1 MLLRDLLQIN
11 LRGHAG
17 PVPLSAFLATLLAT
31 LQAALSA
38 VVSAVVSAVLL
49 AALLTSCAAPA
60 AAQVTNPLDRAA
72 AVQLAGSVLRIEAQ
86 RASGGLS
93 LGSGVMVGRDLVV
106 TNCHVT
112 RDATRLHVV
121 RGGVRWLVAA
131 QQADIDRDLC
141 LLQAPGVQS
150 TVVALATASPL
161 QMGQAVTALGYT
173 GGVDLQ
179 HSFGAV
185 VDLHRWHD
193 GVVVQTSNGF
203 NSGASGGG
211 LFNADGQLVGV
222 LTFRLRGGEHHYFAA
237 PASWVRRL
245 VDAAGNGGL
254 QPVAPLDTTRLP
266 YWQVQGVLQPRFLQ
280 ANVLVGA
287 RRWGDLAGLA
297 RGWLQDDVFD
307 GEPWYLLGLALSEL
321 QQQAEAGP
329 ALDCALRLQPL
340 RQAARTRRD
349 ALAAAALNPSAANP
363 PAAGPPTGT
372 TPPPAPPAPPPAPSD
387 TLACPLAA

>member
-1 MLLRDLLQIN
+1 MMLLQDV
-11 LRGHAG
+11 LRTARPGKAQ
-17 PVPLSAFLATLLAT
+17 LR
-31 LQAALSA
+31 
-38 VVSAVVSAVLL
+38 LL
-49 AALLTSCAAPA
+49 AAVLASVVAGYAAPIP
-60 AAQVTNPLDRAA
+60 AQVTNPLDRAA

-93 LGSGVMVGRDLVV
+93 LGSGVMVGRDLVI

-131 QQADIDRDLC
+131 QQADIDHDLC

-150 TVVALATASPL
+150 TVVPLATAQPL

-185 VDLHRWHD
+185 VDLHRLSD
-193 GVVVQTSNGF
+193 GSVVQTSNGF

-211 LFNADGQLVGV
+211 LFNADGHLVGV
-222 LTFRLRGGEHHYFAA
+222 LTFRLRGGEQHYFAA
-237 PASWVRRL
+237 PAAWVRRL
-245 VDAAGNGGL
+245 VDGASSGGL
-254 QPVAPLDTTRLP
+254 QPVAPLDATRLP
-266 YWQVQGVLQPRFLQ
+266 YWQVQGALQPRFLQ

-287 RRWGDLAGLA
+287 RRWSDLAGLA
-297 RGWLQDDVFD
+297 RGWLQDDVLD

-340 RQAARTRRD
+340 RQAARARRD
-349 ALAAAALNPSAANP
+349 ALVAAAALNP
-363 PAAGPPTGT
+363 PASNAPVGKT
-372 TPPPAPPAPPPAPSD
+372 TPQAPTD
-387 TLACPLAA
+387 TVACPLAA

>member
-1 MLLRDLLQIN
+1 MVLQSLLPAW
-11 LRGHAG
+11 LR
-17 PVPLSAFLATLLAT
+17 AFGKP
-31 LQAALSA
+31 
-38 VVSAVVSAVLL
+38 VLL
-49 AALLTSCAAPA
+49 AAALACGAAPSP
-60 AAQVTNPLDRAA
+60 AQVTNPMDRAA

-86 RASGGLS
+86 RANGGLS

-121 RGGVRWLVAA
+121 RGGVRWLVVA
-131 QQADIDRDLC
+131 QQADIDHDLC

-150 TVVALATASPL
+150 TVVPLATAQPL

-185 VDLHRWHD
+185 VDLHRLSD
-193 GVVVQTSNGF
+193 GSVVQTSNGF

-211 LFNADGQLVGV
+211 LFNADGQLVGI
-222 LTFRLRGGEHHYFAA
+222 LTFRLRGGDQHYFAA
-237 PASWVRRL
+237 PAIWVRRL
-245 VDAAGNGGL
+245 VDTAGSGGL
-254 QPVAPLDTTRLP
+254 QPVAPLDASRLP
-266 YWQVQGVLQPRFLQ
+266 YWQVQGLQQPRFLQ
-280 ANVLVGA
+280 ANVLVA
-287 RRWGDLAGLA
+287 TRRWGDLAGLA
-297 RGWLQDDVFD
+297 RGWLQEDVSD

-340 RQAARTRRD
+340 RAAARARRD
-349 ALAAAALNPSAANP
+349 ALAAAAALNPPGTDTVASSM
-363 PAAGPPTGT
+363 T
-372 TPPPAPPAPPPAPSD
+372 TPSAG

>member
-1 MLLRDLLQIN
+1 MLLQHLL
-11 LRGHAG
+11 
-17 PVPLSAFLATLLAT
+17 P
-31 LQAALSA
+31 AALPA
-38 VVSAVVSAVLL
+38 TAWPLLL
-49 AALLTSCAAPA
+49 AAGLACSA
-60 AAQVTNPLDRAA
+60 AATPAQVSHPHDRAA

-93 LGSGVMVGRDLVV
+93 LGSGVTVGRDLVI

-131 QQADIDRDLC
+131 QQADIDHDLC

-150 TVVALATASPL
+150 TAVALATTQPL

-185 VDLHRWHD
+185 VDLHRWQD
-193 GVVVQTSNGF
+193 GMVVQTSNGF

-211 LFNADGQLVGV
+211 LFNADGQLVGI
-222 LTFRLRGGEHHYFAA
+222 LTFRLRGGAQHYFAA
-237 PASWVRRL
+237 PAAWVHRL
-245 VDAAGNGGL
+245 VDAAASGGL
-254 QPVAPLDTTRLP
+254 QPVAPLDPARLP
-266 YWQVQGVLQPRFLQ
+266 YWQEQGAQQPRFLL
-280 ANVLVGA
+280 ANVLLGA
-287 RRWGDLAGLA
+287 RRWLDLAGLA
-297 RGWLQDDVFD
+297 RGWLHDDVFD

-321 QQQAEAGP
+321 QQHTEAGP

-340 RQAARTRRD
+340 RQAARARRD
-349 ALAAAALNPSAANP
+349 ALDVAIALNPPVAGTSAANTNNP
-363 PAAGPPTGT
+363 PAGT
-372 TPPPAPPAPPPAPSD
+372 P
-387 TLACPLAA
+387 ACPVTA

>member
-1 MLLRDLLQIN
+1 MMQLRDLL
-11 LRGHAG
+11 
-17 PVPLSAFLATLLAT
+17 LATLPAKARPL
-31 LQAALSA
+31 LQAAM
-38 VVSAVVSAVLL
+38 L
-49 AALLTSCAAPA
+49 ACCAAATP
-60 AAQVTNPLDRAA
+60 AQVTNPLDRAA
-72 AVQLAGSVLRIEAQ
+72 AVQLAGSVLRIEAH

-112 RDATRLHVV
+112 RDAARLHVV

-131 QQADIDRDLC
+131 QRADVARDLC

-150 TVVALATASPL
+150 TVVALATANPP

-193 GVVVQTSNGF
+193 GSVVQTSNGF

-211 LFNADGQLVGV
+211 LFNAEGQLVGI
-222 LTFRLRGGEHHYFAA
+222 LTFRLRGGAQHYFAA
-237 PASWVRRL
+237 PATWVRRL
-245 VDAAGNGGL
+245 VDAAGSAGL
-254 QPVAPLDTTRLP
+254 QPVAPLDTALQP
-266 YWQVQGVLQPRFLQ
+266 YWQVQGAQQPRFLQ

-287 RRWGDLAGLA
+287 RRWLDLAGLA
-297 RGWLQDDVFD
+297 RGWLQDDVSD

-321 QQQAEAGP
+321 QQPAEAGP
-329 ALDCALRLQPL
+329 ALDCALRLQPQ
-340 RQAARTRRD
+340 RAAARARRE
-349 ALAAAALNPSAANP
+349 ALDMTVALNP
-363 PAAGPPTGT
+363 PAADIPAASTPLPTT
-372 TPPPAPPAPPPAPSD
+372 H
-387 TLACPLAA
+387 TLACPVAA